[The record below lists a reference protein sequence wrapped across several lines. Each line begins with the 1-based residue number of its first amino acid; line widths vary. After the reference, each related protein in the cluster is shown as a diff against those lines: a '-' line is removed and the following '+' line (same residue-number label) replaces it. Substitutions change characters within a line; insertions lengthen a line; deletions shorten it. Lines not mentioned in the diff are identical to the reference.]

1 MSEELPLVKHRTTG
15 PEARALLLEAVIH
28 LAETIPF
35 PEITARRIAQE
46 VHMDPNVIFR
56 NFETLE
62 NLFLS
67 TLRLIESRA
76 IEVLETSDTVGITP
90 ISEIYLWVRFTAWMT
105 LSGTDPARIATDT
118 PFLDRFREASL
129 RNLNI
134 EHLSSE
140 RGKSAVL
147 VIALSYI
154 QSQVLVTPTQPV
166 VFAPQAME
174 DSLVL
179 LGTLISQLEALT
191 TELGWA

>member
-1 MSEELPLVKHRTTG
+1 MPEELPLTKHRTTG

-67 TLRLIESRA
+67 TLRVIESRA
-76 IEVLETSDTVGITP
+76 IDVLEASDSVGITP
-90 ISEIYLWVRFTAWMT
+90 ISEIYLWVRFAAWLT
-105 LSGTDPARIATDT
+105 LSGTDPVRIAGDT

-129 RNLNI
+129 RNLHV

-147 VIALSYI
+147 VLTLAYL
-154 QSQVLVTPTQPV
+154 QSQVLVTPTQPGI
-166 VFAPQAME
+166 FAPQAME

>member
-15 PEARALLLEAVIH
+15 PEARVLLLEAVIH

-67 TLRLIESRA
+67 TLRVIESRA
-76 IEVLETSDTVGITP
+76 VEVLEASDSVGITP
-90 ISEIYLWVRFTAWMT
+90 IGEIYLWVRFAAWLT

-129 RNLNI
+129 RNLHV

-140 RGKSAVL
+140 RGKSAILVL
-147 VIALSYI
+147 TLAYL
-154 QSQVLVTPTQPV
+154 QTQVLVTPSQPV
-166 VFAPQAME
+166 FFTPQAME

-191 TELGWA
+191 REFGWD